1 MILNLLNTATGLKP
15 LYDEDY
21 EEKKKLKIGRIYRSD
36 ITEPRNIKFHRK
48 FFSLIKLGHD
58 NTKLEMPFEAYRA
71 LMLMK
76 AGYVDVYEL
85 PDGKKMALAQSISF
99 ANMDNTKFEK
109 AYYAVL
115 NVVGKDIGVDNEA
128 LEAEVLNY
136 LWKNLL
142 KCCKV

>member
-1 MILNLLNTATGLKP
+1 MIIYLLNTASGLKP
-15 LYDEDY
+15 LYDDDAQ
-21 EEKKKLKIGRIYRSD
+21 EKSKLKIGETYKAK
-36 ITEPRNIKFHRK
+36 ITRPRNIKFHRK

-85 PDGKKMALAQSISF
+85 PDGKKMALPQSISF

-136 LWKNLL
+136 L
-142 KCCKV
+142 

>member
-99 ANMDNTKFEK
+99 SNMDNTKFEK
-109 AYYAVL
+109 VYYAVL

-136 LWKNLL
+136 L
-142 KCCKV
+142 

>member
-1 MILNLLNTATGLKP
+1 MTKINLLNTATGLKP

-85 PDGKKMALAQSISF
+85 PDGKKMALPQSISF

-136 LWKNLL
+136 L
-142 KCCKV
+142 